1 MKKFMFLAI
10 LTSLL
15 AGCSSDNDDDCS
27 SVPPKESPVEIKL
40 NAGIFDIQTRAPV
53 NTGQSVTAK
62 FVASASTGDYTSNLW
77 NATGT
82 FTAATSASAP
92 FSFTPSQ
99 YYPTN
104 GSTVYIKGYY
114 PAGTIA
120 GNTVSF
126 TETDGSND
134 VMITGEASGSKTTSG
149 ALGFTF
155 NHLLTQL
162 QFTFKA
168 GSGFPASGKNVT
180 SISVKNQQTPASLSL
195 ADGTVTYN
203 PVGSGFTL
211 TGTYPITG
219 DPGTTATIYPMV
231 KSGTT
236 SVVLGIIADG
246 VTYPDV
252 TVTLTT
258 ETGKAHNIT
267 LTFTPKE
274 ITATAIVTA
283 WVTGGT
289 GSSTIQ

>member
-1 MKKFMFLAI
+1 MKKYLFLAMVTALI
-10 LTSLL
+10 S
-15 AGCSSDNDDDCS
+15 GCSSDDECNPVTDDT
-27 SVPPKESPVEIKL
+27 PVEIKV
-40 NAGIFDIQTRAPV
+40 NAGIFDIKTRAPV

-62 FVASASTGDYTSNLW
+62 FVASGTTGDYSTPLW

-82 FTAATSASAP
+82 FSASTTASAA
-92 FSFTPSQ
+92 FSFTPAQ

-114 PAGTIA
+114 PQGSLS
-120 GNTVSF
+120 GNTATFS
-126 TETDGSND
+126 ETDGSND
-134 VMITGEASGSKTTSG
+134 VMITGEASGSKATAT

-155 NHLLTQL
+155 SHLLTQL

-168 GSGFPASGKNVT
+168 GAGFPTTGKNVT
-180 SISVKNQQTPASLSL
+180 SISIKNQQTPASLNIN
-195 ADGTVTYN
+195 DGSVTYN

-211 TGTYPITG
+211 TGTYAISA
-219 DPGTTATIYPMV
+219 DPGTTATVYPMV
-231 KSGTT
+231 KSGLT
-236 SVVLGIIADG
+236 SVILGIIADG

-252 TVTLTT
+252 TVSLTT

-283 WVTGGT
+283 WITGGT